1 MQIPLKVTANI
12 TEYHDSSTKIVKC
25 GVPQGSILGPLLFLL
40 YVNDLSSVSTSL
52 LDIMFADDTNL
63 FLVGEKINDME
74 FIMNSELDKINKW
87 IQVNKLSLNLSKT
100 NYMLF
105 KGNKKVASLP
115 DIIMNNVKI
124 SCINKS
130 KFLGVIIDDKLT
142 WIHHIEHVSKKIS
155 KAIGILYKLRKFLD
169 TNSMINMYYCFVYP
183 YLQYRNEVWGNA
195 YKSHLNVCS
204 VFYVLS

>member
-1 MQIPLKVTANI
+1 MRLQ
-12 TEYHDSSTKIVKC
+12 
-25 GVPQGSILGPLLFLL
+25 LL
-40 YVNDLSSVSTSL
+40 YNKVQIV
-52 LDIMFADDTNL
+52 
-63 FLVGEKINDME
+63 FLVGERVNDME
-74 FIMNSELDKINKW
+74 CIINTELDKINKW

-115 DIIMNNVKI
+115 NIIMNNVKI

-155 KAIGILYKLRKFLD
+155 KAIGVISKVKYFANEKILQSLYYAFIQ
-169 TNSMINMYYCFVYP
+169 SHINYN
-183 YLQYRNEVWGNA
+183 LINWSGA
-195 YKSHLNVCS
+195 YKTNLTSI
-204 VFYVLS
+204 